1 MPRSKGPLGSR
12 HVRRLTIG
20 PGRGEG
26 RAPPWSL
33 VVSDTPWRTP
43 RPNTPEEL
51 IETFECDCSIDLW
64 LESRAAVKLTFG
76 CCSYY
81 S

>member
-1 MPRSKGPLGSR
+1 MPLGQGLPKAKALPLRLCQRPGMPRSKGPLGSR

-33 VVSDTPWRTP
+33 VVTVSRRGHAVAHPTTNN
-43 RPNTPEEL
+43 NTPEE
-51 IETFECDCSIDLW
+51 
-64 LESRAAVKLTFG
+64 
-76 CCSYY
+76 
-81 S
+81 